1 MSTPQEAQPGPVAA
15 LGGGDSSLARQR
27 ARFDGGDPEPEPP
40 RGGPRNAR
48 FVLAMRVLAAASALM
63 SLLALWSVEA
73 RKQSHDLQL
82 AAEPTARPGD
92 RIALRALLF
101 RDVDAPEGPTL
112 AIADVT
118 VRLLDDQGRQ
128 LAEVRLGATPLTTLD
143 GGLTLPALEGDFTLE
158 ASAQLDGTA
167 LTCRRALHVHGGALP
182 AKPRGREAGPLQH
195 LSLGR
200 VRALTAALPP
210 DRLLARVVGGACVP
224 ETPCRVLVW
233 VGAPAAALTVRGTSA
248 ATLRGAPVPAH
259 ETTGLVELS
268 LDVSGLDAELTLEAR
283 RAGVLVAERA
293 LRLPMGLAEVALT
306 NRESIVDAA
315 HARFPFRAPPGRDQ
329 LTFDLFVAGR
339 WAGVQAVA
347 SRESEPF
354 IVPETWVRTGLLRV
368 QARGDRLSAEGAG
381 ARVVYVREPGQADAS
396 ALAEIARLVAQDP
409 AAEDARDLDPRAAR
423 AVGGG
428 LDLASTEPQ
437 QAAAFLLAALEEQ
450 RMPVP
455 LAASGR
461 PAQLRRLEHTRGLF
475 RFGVAGALVL
485 SAFVIALS
493 IARRGLLAADEAQVI
508 LDQARSDTFEEGE
521 PVGPERGHELLS
533 ARLRVLLLALAVAS
547 AFLAGALLIAAK
559 PLWF

>member
-1 MSTPQEAQPGPVAA
+1 MSTPQEAQPVSTA
-15 LGGGDSSLARQR
+15 SS
-27 ARFDGGDPEPEPP
+27 DGGDGRDPEGQPTSAGQ
-40 RGGPRNAR
+40 RAAR
-48 FVLAMRVLAAASALM
+48 FVLAMRILAALSALM
-63 SLLALWSVEA
+63 ALLALWSVEA
-73 RKQSHDLQL
+73 RKQAHDLQL
-82 AAEPTARPGD
+82 AAEPSARPGD

-112 AIADVT
+112 ASAEVT
-118 VRLLDDQGRQ
+118 VRLLDGQSRQ
-128 LAEVRLGATPLTTLD
+128 LAEVSLVATPLTTLD

-158 ASAQLDGTA
+158 ARARFEDET
-167 LTCRRALHVHGGALP
+167 LTCRRALRVERGAP
-182 AKPRGREAGPLQH
+182 AAKPRGREAGPLQH

-200 VRALTAALPP
+200 VRTLTSAPAP

-233 VGAPAAALTVRGTSA
+233 VGAPAASLSVRGTGA
-248 ATLRGAPVPAH
+248 ATLRRPPAPAE
-259 ETTGLVELS
+259 ETSGLVELS

-293 LRLPMGLAEVALT
+293 LRLPMGLAEVGLT
-306 NRESIVDAA
+306 NRESIVEAA
-315 HARFPFRAPPGRDQ
+315 QARFSFRAPPGRET
-329 LTFDLFVAGR
+329 LTFDLFVEGR
-339 WAGVQAVA
+339 WAGVRAVA
-347 SRESEPF
+347 SSPEVPF
-354 IVPETWVRTGLLRV
+354 VVPASWVRTGLLRV

-381 ARVVYVREPGQADAS
+381 ARVVYVRAPGQDDAS
-396 ALAEIARLVAQDP
+396 ALATIARLVAEDP
-409 AAEDARDLDPRAAR
+409 AAESERGRDPVSPRAGPH
-423 AVGGG
+423 VG
-428 LDLASTEPQ
+428 LDLAQVEPQ
-437 QAAAFLLAALEEQ
+437 QGAAFMLAALEEQ

-475 RFGVAGALVL
+475 RFGVAGALAL

-493 IARRGLLAADEAQVI
+493 VARRGLLAADEAQAI
-508 LDQARSDTFEEGE
+508 LDQARSDAFEEGE
-521 PVGPERGHELLS
+521 PAALGRGRELLS